1 MKNKH
6 NNKSGFTMVELL
18 VVIALLGA
26 LVVVSIGPIQSV
38 YKARAKSAASE
49 ISAMLSES
57 KIDSLSGKTNEFHLK
72 FDGKNFICTLV
83 DNNGTVL
90 KEESIA
96 NKKTNI
102 IVDGVSL
109 NDNSDKE
116 LVVTFSNQ
124 TGAVTG
130 ATLGDDNVLDDKKIV
145 FDIAYISQYQV
156 TVYQITGE
164 VDMQAV

>member
-1 MKNKH
+1 MKNKF

-18 VVIALLGA
+18 VVITLLGA
-26 LVVVSIGPIQSV
+26 LVVVSIGPLQSV

-72 FDGKNFICTLV
+72 FDGNNFICTLV
-83 DNNGTVL
+83 DNNGTVI

-102 IVDGVSL
+102 VVDGTSL

-116 LVVTFSNQ
+116 LVVAFSNQ
-124 TGAVTG
+124 TGAVIG
-130 ATLGDDNVLDDKKIV
+130 ATLSGEDVLDDKKIV

-156 TVYQITGE
+156 TVYKITGE